1 MKIVLTQDV
10 PNLGHAGEVKE
21 VADGYA
27 RNYLIPR
34 GLAKLATKSTL
45 KQLEHKHQTK
55 TKRAER
61 QWADMTSLAQRLSIL
76 TLNFKAK
83 VGEKERLYGSI
94 TSADIA
100 KAIERE
106 TGHPM
111 DKRRVEMERPIRTL
125 GYHHVPIKLLPDL
138 TADVVVLVEPE

>member
-10 PNLGHAGEVKE
+10 PNVGRAGEIKN

-27 RNYLIPR
+27 RNYLVPK
-34 GLAKLATKSTL
+34 GLAMLATKSTL
-45 KQLEHKHQTK
+45 KQLEHKRQIK
-55 TKRAER
+55 TRRAER
-61 QWADMTSLAQRLSIL
+61 LRADMTGLAQQLSVL

-94 TSADIA
+94 TSGDIA
-100 KAIERE
+100 SAIERE

-111 DKRRVEMERPIRTL
+111 DKRKVELEEPIRTL
-125 GYHHVPIKLLPDL
+125 GYHHVPVKLLPHL
-138 TADVVVLVEPE
+138 TADVVVLVEAE

>member
-10 PNLGHAGEVKE
+10 PNLGRVGEVKE

-34 GLAKLATKSTL
+34 GLAMLATKSTL
-45 KQLEHKHQTK
+45 KQLEHKRQAEV
-55 TKRAER
+55 KRAER
-61 QWADMTSLAQRLSIL
+61 LRAEMTDLAQRLSIL
-76 TLNFKAK
+76 TLDFKAK

-94 TSADIA
+94 TSGDIA
-100 KAIERE
+100 EAIERE
-106 TGHPM
+106 TGHPI
-111 DKRRVEMERPIRTL
+111 DKRKVELEEPIRTL

-138 TADVVVLVEPE
+138 TAEVVVLVEPE

>member
-10 PNLGHAGEVKE
+10 PNLGRAGEIKE

-27 RNYLIPR
+27 RNYLIPK
-34 GLAKLATKSTL
+34 GLALLATKSTL
-45 KQLEHKHQTK
+45 KQLEQRRRVEA
-55 TKRAER
+55 KRAER
-61 QWADMTSLAQRLSIL
+61 LRAEMTDLAQQLSLL
-76 TLNFKAK
+76 TLSFKAK

-94 TSADIA
+94 TSGDIA

-106 TGHPM
+106 TGHPV
-111 DKRRVEMERPIRTL
+111 DKRKVELEEPIRTL

-138 TADVVVLVEPE
+138 TAEIVVLVEPE